1 MERVDAAWCRYNPS
15 RWNFKASGDKRRAVS
30 PLRMRPSTQARL
42 CEPSHKTKR
51 TFKRKKTTSRSIM
64 RLRAVCS
71 NRRAQAHSRLP
82 PSPRAFR
89 LGTTSVSS
97 SFSTGGYS
105 GRDPPLAR
113 SGWPRRRRSRRPIG
127 RFCCYGSKGG
137 GGSRSRPCSVVYREG
152 GRKMAALA
160 SELLLLSDSSRFR
173 ADNLLSSEDWDAGLY
188 SCLEDDGDVAAEL
201 FPCLERSIVD
211 GGCAHSLQFSD
222 GFDLDMETVPPDP
235 PWDPLHDSLFPELQ
249 VKSEPVSPASSH
261 CSDSSTLSS
270 SSSSSSADLSGQAPG
285 QADVMG
291 VKTEQP
297 PTPPCMYGDVLPPHF
312 GTVQIS
318 VVPAPETVPAQSV
331 VISQSE
337 LLHLPVSGLIKVQS
351 PLKESLPAKPT
362 PSAPK
367 PETKTIV
374 PAPTQIGPCNQEIDI
389 KVLKRQQRMIKNRE
403 SACQSRRK
411 KKEYLQGLE
420 SRLREALTDNERLRR
435 ENTLLRRRLDCVL
448 NENNELKFGSGNR
461 KVICVMVLLLF
472 IAFNFG
478 PVSIS
483 ERKAA
488 DVELPKQEVEAGP
501 GRRHLLGITEET
513 HDTPEEEQ
521 EEQQEEAPAR
531 LRKAQFRNLSAPF
544 SDMKDLMLRDLDK
557 LFLASDC
564 RQFNRTESLRLAD
577 ELSGWVRRHQINRRK
592 PSQSRKAAQASQE
605 KPQKK
610 PPSPSRYVP
619 ASPPRHPERNS
630 LSQLQVYQ
638 HPDHTEHD
646 FMDAIDR
653 REDTFYVVSF
663 RRDHLLLPAISHN
676 KTSRPKMS
684 LVMPAMALN
693 ESLYNSSLGYEVM
706 MQIDCEVMDTRVIHI
721 KSSTVPPFLRRHD
734 AATRD
739 NRTHP
744 SSPPA
749 FSGRATARAA
759 LRAPRPTLPSGRR
772 PPQRTLYLGEH
783 GGGG

>member
-1 MERVDAAWCRYNPS
+1 M
-15 RWNFKASGDKRRAVS
+15 
-30 PLRMRPSTQARL
+30 
-42 CEPSHKTKR
+42 KR
-51 TFKRKKTTSRSIM
+51 TFFVGQNYNVCMAWIYRTLPSFLTS
-64 RLRAVCS
+64 
-71 NRRAQAHSRLP
+71 
-82 PSPRAFR
+82 
-89 LGTTSVSS
+89 
-97 SFSTGGYS
+97 
-105 GRDPPLAR
+105 
-113 SGWPRRRRSRRPIG
+113 
-127 RFCCYGSKGG
+127 
-137 GGSRSRPCSVVYREG
+137 
-152 GRKMAALA
+152 
-160 SELLLLSDSSRFR
+160 
-173 ADNLLSSEDWDAGLY
+173 
-188 SCLEDDGDVAAEL
+188 
-201 FPCLERSIVD
+201 
-211 GGCAHSLQFSD
+211 
-222 GFDLDMETVPPDP
+222 
-235 PWDPLHDSLFPELQ
+235 
-249 VKSEPVSPASSH
+249 
-261 CSDSSTLSS
+261 
-270 SSSSSSADLSGQAPG
+270 
-285 QADVMG
+285 
-291 VKTEQP
+291 
-297 PTPPCMYGDVLPPHF
+297 
-312 GTVQIS
+312 
-318 VVPAPETVPAQSV
+318 VPAQSV

-501 GRRHLLGITEET
+501 GRRHLLGIAEET

-521 EEQQEEAPAR
+521 EERQEEAPAR

-592 PSQSRKAAQASQE
+592 PSQSRKAAQASQ
-605 KPQKK
+605 PYIRQLTISFWN
-610 PPSPSRYVP
+610 PPNPI
-619 ASPPRHPERNS
+619 PPPGPRGGLPDIHLALS
-630 LSQLQVYQ
+630 L
-638 HPDHTEHD
+638 
-646 FMDAIDR
+646 A
-653 REDTFYVVSF
+653 
-663 RRDHLLLPAISHN
+663 HN
-676 KTSRPKMS
+676 KKLPFCKQLCIYNIVS
-684 LVMPAMALN
+684 
-693 ESLYNSSLGYEVM
+693 SLYDQPSVSS
-706 MQIDCEVMDTRVIHI
+706 C
-721 KSSTVPPFLRRHD
+721 
-734 AATRD
+734 
-739 NRTHP
+739 
-744 SSPPA
+744 
-749 FSGRATARAA
+749 FS
-759 LRAPRPTLPSGRR
+759 
-772 PPQRTLYLGEH
+772 
-783 GGGG
+783 

>member
-1 MERVDAAWCRYNPS
+1 
-15 RWNFKASGDKRRAVS
+15 
-30 PLRMRPSTQARL
+30 
-42 CEPSHKTKR
+42 
-51 TFKRKKTTSRSIM
+51 
-64 RLRAVCS
+64 
-71 NRRAQAHSRLP
+71 
-82 PSPRAFR
+82 
-89 LGTTSVSS
+89 
-97 SFSTGGYS
+97 
-105 GRDPPLAR
+105 
-113 SGWPRRRRSRRPIG
+113 
-127 RFCCYGSKGG
+127 
-137 GGSRSRPCSVVYREG
+137 
-152 GRKMAALA
+152 MAALA

-351 PLKESLPAKPT
+351 PLKESLPAKPA

-483 ERKAA
+483 ERKVA

-501 GRRHLLGITEET
+501 GRRHLLGIAEET

-521 EEQQEEAPAR
+521 EERQEEAPAR